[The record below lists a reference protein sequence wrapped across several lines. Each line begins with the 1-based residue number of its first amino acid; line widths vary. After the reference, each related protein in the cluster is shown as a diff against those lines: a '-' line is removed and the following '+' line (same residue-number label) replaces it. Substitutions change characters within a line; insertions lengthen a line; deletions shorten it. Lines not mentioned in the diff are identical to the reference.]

1 MKLMDLITESKK
13 KKFGCVMLYFD
24 FPKIQELHNQID
36 EEDIYNDDKDDFGL
50 EKKPH
55 TTLLYGLHEGITDQ
69 HIIDVTNNH
78 HFGTCSLTN
87 VSLFETN
94 PDYDVLKFDV
104 DGDGLHECNSDL
116 RKYPHT
122 NDFPDYH
129 PHLTIGYIKK
139 GKGQKY
145 VDKFKKLTYILIPQ
159 HIVYSKIDGN
169 KTEHGINIK

>member
-1 MKLMDLITESKK
+1 M
-13 KKFGCVMLYFD
+13 
-24 FPKIQELHNQID
+24 
-36 EEDIYNDDKDDFGL
+36 
-50 EKKPH
+50 
-55 TTLLYGLHEGITDQ
+55 
-69 HIIDVTNNH
+69 
-78 HFGTCSLTN
+78 
-87 VSLFETN
+87 
-94 PDYDVLKFDV
+94 LKFDV